1 MKTHF
6 AECSQVTL
14 GKDCFAECQKV
25 TLGKEASLPS
35 ASRWLSA
42 KTDGRQL
49 WDGR

>member
-1 MKTHF
+1 
-6 AECSQVTL
+6 
-14 GKDCFAECQKV
+14 V

>member
-1 MKTHF
+1 
-6 AECSQVTL
+6 
-14 GKDCFAECQKV
+14 V
-25 TLGKEASLPS
+25 TLGKESSLPS

>member
-1 MKTHF
+1 
-6 AECSQVTL
+6 
-14 GKDCFAECQKV
+14 V

-42 KTDGRQL
+42 KTDGRQR